1 MVCALCILEAERANA
16 IGLKAVNGVNGVNL
30 LDVFCWDGEKSR
42 GNAHTT
48 LLCTP
53 RAVCRGTNT
62 LL

>member
-1 MVCALCILEAERANA
+1 VCIVYVGGGEGEC
-16 IGLKAVNGVNGVNL
+16 IGLKGVNGVNGVNL
-30 LDVFCWDGEKSR
+30 LDVFYWDGEKSR